1 MAEATDGSTDIRLV
15 DTDKLSTQIDLSF
28 SPASLSK
35 NDPTTTIV
43 VTATLN
49 GGKVR
54 KDLRFP
60 LIIDEVATIAAGL
73 TRDVDYSA
81 VPSWITIP
89 DRRVSGKGTIVFS
102 PLNKKVGPVWVK
114 AGGDP

>member
-1 MAEATDGSTDIRLV
+1 MAGLLTGSTDIRLI

-35 NDPTTTIV
+35 NDPTTSIV

-54 KDLRFP
+54 EDLESF
-60 LIIDEVATIAAGL
+60 LGC
-73 TRDVDYSA
+73 
-81 VPSWITIP
+81 
-89 DRRVSGKGTIVFS
+89 
-102 PLNKKVGPVWVK
+102 
-114 AGGDP
+114 